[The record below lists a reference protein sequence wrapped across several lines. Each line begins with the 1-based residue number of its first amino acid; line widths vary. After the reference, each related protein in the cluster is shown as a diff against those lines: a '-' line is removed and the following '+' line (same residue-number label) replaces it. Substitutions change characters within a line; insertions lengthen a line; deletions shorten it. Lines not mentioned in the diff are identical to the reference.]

1 MYRRFFMGARL
12 CIAMYG
18 IKIALYLNV
27 STHVADMPI
36 YKLLSS
42 FLCRVAIIL
51 ETPAVRGCHPPGIDC
66 IEYFATHQAFLF
78 SIGRTSGPRII
89 THMETAAHIL
99 VVDDDHEIRTLL
111 AEYLD
116 ANGFRTLMATNGN
129 DMRKILSEARV
140 DLVVLDLTL
149 PGEDGLTLCR
159 NLRADSNIPVIM
171 LTARG
176 EPLDRILGLEMGA
189 DDYLSKPFEPRE
201 LFARIR
207 SVLRRTQALPPNMA
221 SPEAQQIQ
229 FGRWTLDLIARHL
242 VNNEGLVVALSGA
255 EYRILKVFLDHPNRV
270 LNRDQLLE
278 LTQGRESDPFD
289 RSVDIQISRLRQK
302 LGDDARTPVII
313 KTVRNEGYV
322 LATAVTVES

>member
-1 MYRRFFMGARL
+1 MDT
-12 CIAMYG
+12 
-18 IKIALYLNV
+18 N
-27 STHVADMPI
+27 T
-36 YKLLSS
+36 
-42 FLCRVAIIL
+42 
-51 ETPAVRGCHPPGIDC
+51 
-66 IEYFATHQAFLF
+66 
-78 SIGRTSGPRII
+78 
-89 THMETAAHIL
+89 HIL
-99 VVDDDHEIRTLL
+99 IVDDDRDIRTLL

-116 ANGFRTLMATNGN
+116 SNGLRTLTATNGAE
-129 DMRKILSEARV
+129 MRKVLEESRV
-140 DLVVLDLTL
+140 DLIVLDLTL

-159 NLRADSNIPVIM
+159 NLRATSNVPVIM

-189 DDYLSKPFEPRE
+189 DDYLAKPFEPRE

-221 SPEAQQIQ
+221 QPDVAAMR
-229 FGRWTLDLIARHL
+229 FANWMLDLTARHL
-242 VNNEGLVVALSGA
+242 VNQDGVVVALSGA
-255 EYRILKVFLDHPNRV
+255 EFRLLKVFLDHPNRV

-302 LGDDARTPVII
+302 LGDDARTPTII

-322 LATAVTVES
+322 LATTVTTESAGRAS